1 MDVWQISDD
10 MSPAV
15 WVQDAFK
22 QGLLH
27 WDAREENTL
36 MLNAP
41 WSVAMGACGDFLTRD
56 GQELRIVN
64 ENPLYYQSS
73 ATLMR
78 PSVKNVVLN
87 PVGSPYD
94 WKWAYKK

>member
-1 MDVWQISDD
+1 MITNRKRYVVP
-10 MSPAV
+10 MA
-15 WVQDAFK
+15 
-22 QGLLH
+22 
-27 WDAREENTL
+27 
-36 MLNAP
+36 
-41 WSVAMGACGDFLTRD
+41 
-56 GQELRIVN
+56 
-64 ENPLYYQSS
+64 QSS

>member
-1 MDVWQISDD
+1 MNAAKTTDVNDPNKRYEDYKTAEQQIE
-10 MSPAV
+10 
-15 WVQDAFK
+15 K
-22 QGLLH
+22 QVG
-27 WDAREENTL
+27 
-36 MLNAP
+36 
-41 WSVAMGACGDFLTRD
+41 VA
-56 GQELRIVN
+56 
-64 ENPLYYQSS
+64 PLYYQSS